1 MRENESRTR
10 EIIAILTVR
19 GYYPL
24 AAMASVKE
32 ILSRQPP
39 EILYHYT
46 GQEGL
51 LGIIG
56 KKEIWASHTQYLNDQ
71 REFRHAIELVR
82 DELSRMVQ
90 RADTQ
95 ARPFVEEMNRGM
107 HEHDGMESVNVCVC
121 SFSEEGDILS
131 QWRAYGDGVAKF
143 SIGFS
148 GALLRQVSDQM
159 NFWLVPG
166 LYREREQ
173 RALVRALLEDV
184 LQENMA
190 VVPQG
195 DVENEDMYLPPGGN
209 LIAYL
214 NCYAPILKHKTFSEE
229 REWRI
234 VTRPLMCSNKRFDYR
249 PGRSMLIPYYR
260 IPLAGLDVEFG
271 VKRIVVG
278 PVPHGDRAVQAVKS
292 LMVKHR
298 LKDAEVLGSDVPFRN
313 W

>member
-1 MRENESRTR
+1 M
-10 EIIAILTVR
+10 V
-19 GYYPL
+19 
-24 AAMASVKE
+24 SVKN
-32 ILSRQPP
+32 ILFRQPP

-46 GQEGL
+46 GQKGL

-71 REFRHAIELVR
+71 REFRHAMGLVR
-82 DELSRMVQ
+82 DELSQMARQ
-90 RADTQ
+90 ADTQ
-95 ARPFVEEMNRGM
+95 TGPFVEEMNQGM
-107 HEHDGMESVNVCVC
+107 HDHDGLESINVCVC
-121 SFSEEGDILS
+121 SFSEAGDILS

-159 NFWLVPG
+159 DSWLVPC
-166 LYREREQ
+166 LYREGEQ

-184 LQENMA
+184 LKENMA
-190 VVPQG
+190 WVPQD
-195 DVENEDMYLPPGGN
+195 DVESEDMYLPRGGN

-214 NCYAPILKHKTFSEE
+214 NRYAPILKHKTFSEE

-234 VTRPLMCSNKRFDYR
+234 VTRPIMCRNERFGYR
-249 PGRSMLIPYYR
+249 TGRSMLIPYYR
-260 IPLAGLDVEFG
+260 IPLAGPDVKFAVEQ
-271 VKRIVVG
+271 IVVG
-278 PVPHGDRAVQAVKS
+278 PVPHGDQAVRAVKS

-298 LKDAEVLGSDVPFRN
+298 LKDAQVLGSDVPFRN

>member
-1 MRENESRTR
+1 
-10 EIIAILTVR
+10 
-19 GYYPL
+19 
-24 AAMASVKE
+24 MASVKE

-39 EILYHYT
+39 KILYHYT
-46 GQEGL
+46 DQEGL

-95 ARPFVEEMNRGM
+95 AQPFVEEMNQGM

-148 GALLRQVSDQM
+148 GALLRQVVESAEM
-159 NFWLVPG
+159 KSWLVPC
-166 LYREREQ
+166 LYREGEQ
-173 RALVRALLEDV
+173 RALVQALLEDV
-184 LQENMA
+184 LRENMEW
-190 VVPQG
+190 VPQG
-195 DVENEDMYLPPGGN
+195 DIENEDKYLLRRVH

-214 NCYAPILKHKTFSEE
+214 NRYAPILKHETFSEE

-234 VTRPLMCSNKRFDYR
+234 VTRPLMCRNKRFDYR

-260 IPLAGLDVEFG
+260 IPLAGPDVEFG
-271 VKRIVVG
+271 VERIVVG
-278 PVPHGDRAVQAVKS
+278 PVPHGDRAVQAAKS

-298 LKDAEVLGSDVPFRN
+298 LKAAEVLGSDVPFRN

>member
-1 MRENESRTR
+1 MSTL
-10 EIIAILTVR
+10 ATL
-19 GYYPL
+19 L
-24 AAMASVKE
+24 AAMASVQE
-32 ILSRQPP
+32 ILSRRPP

-46 GQEGL
+46 SQEGL
-51 LGIIG
+51 LGIIC
-56 KKEIWASHTQYLNDQ
+56 KKEMWASHTQYLNDQ

-82 DELSRMVQ
+82 DELSRMVRQ
-90 RADTQ
+90 ANTQ
-95 ARPFVEEMNRGM
+95 TRPFVEEMNQGM
-107 HEHDGMESVNVCVC
+107 DEHDGMESVNVCVC

-148 GALLRQVSDQM
+148 GTLLRQVSDQM
-159 NFWLVPG
+159 NSWLVPC
-166 LYREREQ
+166 LYGEGKQ

-184 LQENMA
+184 LQENLA
-190 VVPQG
+190 LVPQ
-195 DVENEDMYLPPGGN
+195 DDDENEDICLQRRGN

-214 NCYAPILKHKTFSEE
+214 NRYAPILKHDAFSEE

-234 VTRPLMCSNKRFDYR
+234 VTRPLMCRNERFNYR

-260 IPLAGLDVEFG
+260 IPMVGPDVKFDVE
-271 VKRIVVG
+271 RIVVG
-278 PVPHGDRAVQAVKS
+278 PVPQGDRAVRAVKS

-298 LKDAEVLGSDVPFRN
+298 LKTTKVLGSDVPFRN

>member
-1 MRENESRTR
+1 MMSTL
-10 EIIAILTVR
+10 ATL
-19 GYYPL
+19 L
-24 AAMASVKE
+24 AAMASVQE
-32 ILSRQPP
+32 ILSRRPP

-46 GQEGL
+46 SQEGL
-51 LGIIG
+51 LGIIC
-56 KKEIWASHTQYLNDQ
+56 KKEMWASHTQYLNDQ

-82 DELSRMVQ
+82 DELSRMVRQ
-90 RADTQ
+90 ANTQ
-95 ARPFVEEMNRGM
+95 TRPFVEEMNQGM
-107 HEHDGMESVNVCVC
+107 DEHDGMESVNVCVC

-148 GALLRQVSDQM
+148 GTLLRQVSDQM
-159 NFWLVPG
+159 NSWLVPC
-166 LYREREQ
+166 LYGEGKQ

-184 LQENMA
+184 LQENLA
-190 VVPQG
+190 LVPQ
-195 DVENEDMYLPPGGN
+195 DDDENEDICLQRHGN

-214 NCYAPILKHKTFSEE
+214 NRYAPILKHDAFSEE

-234 VTRPLMCSNKRFDYR
+234 VTRPLMCRNERFDYR

-260 IPLAGLDVEFG
+260 IPMVGPDVKFDVE
-271 VKRIVVG
+271 RIVVG
-278 PVPHGDRAVQAVKS
+278 PVPQGDRAVRAVKS

-298 LKDAEVLGSDVPFRN
+298 LKTTKVLGSDVPFRN

>member
-1 MRENESRTR
+1 
-10 EIIAILTVR
+10 
-19 GYYPL
+19 
-24 AAMASVKE
+24 MASVNA
-32 ILSRQPP
+32 ILSQQPP

-71 REFRHAIELVR
+71 SEFRHAIELVR
-82 DELSRMVQ
+82 DELSQMV
-90 RADTQ
+90 REANTD
-95 ARPFVEEMNRGM
+95 ARPFVEELNQGM
-107 HEHDGMESVNVCVC
+107 LEHDGMESVNVCVC

-148 GALLRQVSDQM
+148 GDLLRQVSAQM
-159 NFWLVPG
+159 NSWLVPC
-166 LYREREQ
+166 LYREEDQ

-184 LQENMA
+184 LTENKA
-190 VVPQG
+190 RPPDG
-195 DVENEDMYLPPGGN
+195 DVESEDMYLTRGGN

-214 NCYAPILKHKTFSEE
+214 YRYAPILKHGTFSEE

-234 VTRPLMCSNKRFDYR
+234 VTKPLMCRYERFDYR

-260 IPLAGLDVEFG
+260 IPLTVPEVNFG

-278 PVPHGDRAVQAVKS
+278 PVPQGDRAVQAVKS

-298 LKDAEVLGSDVPFRN
+298 LRAAQVLVSDVPFRN

>member
-1 MRENESRTR
+1 
-10 EIIAILTVR
+10 
-19 GYYPL
+19 
-24 AAMASVKE
+24 MASVKE

-56 KKEIWASHTQYLNDQ
+56 KKEIWASHTQYLNDD

-90 RADTQ
+90 GAETQ
-95 ARPFVEEMNRGM
+95 ERPFVEEMNQGM
-107 HEHDGMESVNVCVC
+107 HERDGMESVNVCVC
-121 SFSEEGDILS
+121 SFSEESDILS
-131 QWRAYGDGVAKF
+131 QWRAYGDGVSKF

-159 NFWLVPG
+159 NFSLVPC
-166 LYREREQ
+166 LYGEGEQ
-173 RALVRALLEDV
+173 RALVRALLKDV
-184 LQENMA
+184 LQENMT
-190 VVPQG
+190 VVPQA
-195 DVENEDMYLPPGGN
+195 ELEEEEEDMYLLRGGN

-214 NCYAPILKHKTFSEE
+214 NRYAPILKHKTFSEE

-234 VTRPLMCSNKRFDYR
+234 VTRPIMCMNKQFDYR
-249 PGRSMLIPYYR
+249 PGRSMLTPYYR

-298 LKDAEVLGSDVPFRN
+298 LKATQVLGSDVPFRN

>member
-1 MRENESRTR
+1 
-10 EIIAILTVR
+10 
-19 GYYPL
+19 
-24 AAMASVKE
+24 MASVKE
-32 ILSRQPP
+32 ILYRQPP
-39 EILYHYT
+39 ETLYHYT

-56 KKEIWASHTQYLNDQ
+56 KKEIWASHTQHLNDQ
-71 REFRHAIELVR
+71 SDFRHAIELVR

-90 RADTQ
+90 QSDTQ
-95 ARPFVEEMNRGM
+95 TRPFVEEMKRGM
-107 HEHDGMESVNVCVC
+107 HEHDGMEAVNVCVC

-131 QWRAYGDGVAKF
+131 QWRAYGDGIAKF

-159 NFWLVPG
+159 NSWLVPC
-166 LYREREQ
+166 LYGEGEQ
-173 RALVRALLEDV
+173 RVLVRALLEDV
-184 LQENMA
+184 LQENMSH
-190 VVPQG
+190 VPQD
-195 DVENEDMYLPPGGN
+195 DVENDEICVERHGN

-214 NCYAPILKHKTFSEE
+214 NRYAPILKHKTFSEE

-234 VTRPLMCSNKRFDYR
+234 VTRPLMCRNERFDYR

-260 IPLAGLDVEFG
+260 ISLAGPDIKFCVE
-271 VKRIVVG
+271 RIVVG
-278 PVPHGDRAVQAVKS
+278 PVPQGDRAMQAVKS

-298 LKDAEVLGSDVPFRN
+298 LKTTQVLVSGVPFRN